1 MALVSALAAPAAMP
15 NTWPF
20 HGNENHF
27 GGSGGALSEGTVI
40 AGKYRLDGLLGRGGM
55 GAVWRAHD
63 LDLNAQVAVKLLD
76 ASIAATGEGLA
87 RFHREAEAAA
97 ALRSPH
103 VVQILARG
111 VDTATGQPYI
121 AMELME
127 GRSLAACIEQEGV
140 LSPAVTARVLSHVA
154 RALGRAHDAGI
165 VHRDLKPDNIFL
177 VRNDDEEIAKVLDFG
192 IAKSERHGLST
203 GSHTRTGAV
212 MGTPYYMSP
221 EQISGAKTVDFRTDL
236 WAFGVIACEC
246 LTGRRPFE
254 ADTYGGLT
262 LKICA
267 EPIPRAS
274 SLGPVPA
281 GFDEWF
287 ARAVA
292 RDQQLRFNSAREA
305 SDELRRI
312 CSGLIAVPASVEN
325 LKSPHAL
332 HATSTSA
339 LARSAPREPEFP
351 LRRSRVRWLLAAGS
365 LLALAAGALWVWRN
379 PWGSEGPL
387 VAAQPSALVSSPA
400 EPAVVPPAPAPVP
413 VAPAPAVTVAAA
425 PSAVVEPAPAPL
437 SHAVARPA
445 RPATKP
451 RGAAVTAPRPSAPVA
466 PAAPKTPEPSTK
478 PADPKT
484 SATDS
489 RATPLGTA
497 IVDRK

>member
-1 MALVSALAAPAAMP
+1 LSA
-15 NTWPF
+15 
-20 HGNENHF
+20 
-27 GGSGGALSEGTVI
+27 GTVI

-76 ASIAATGEGLA
+76 TSIATTGEGLA

-111 VDTATGQPYI
+111 VDAATGQPYI

-127 GRSLAACIEQEGV
+127 GRSLASCIDQERV
-140 LSPAVTARVLSHVA
+140 LSPAATARILSHVA

-165 VHRDLKPDNIFL
+165 VHRDLKPDNVFL
-177 VRNDDEEIAKVLDFG
+177 VKNDDEEIAKVLDFG
-192 IAKSERHGLST
+192 IAKSEAHALGT

-221 EQISGAKTVDFRTDL
+221 EQISGSKTVDYRTDL

-246 LTGRRPFE
+246 LTGRRPFDAE
-254 ADTYGGLT
+254 TYGGLT

-281 GFDEWF
+281 GFDDWF

-292 RDQQLRFNSAREA
+292 RDQKSRFASAREA

-312 CSGLIAVPASVEN
+312 CGGVTAAPASADSLRSN
-325 LKSPHAL
+325 HPLFSA
-332 HATSTSA
+332 STSA
-339 LARSAPREPEFP
+339 LARSTPDEPEFP
-351 LRRSRVRWLLAAGS
+351 RRRSRAGWFVAAGF
-365 LLALAAGALWVWRN
+365 LVALSAGALWVWRAQ
-379 PWGSEGPL
+379 SAEE
-387 VAAQPSALVSSPA
+387 AQPAAAPPSTLVSSPA
-400 EPAVVPPAPAPVP
+400 APAVIPLSPAPSTPEVAPSPAVSVVATPSALVEPAPPPAPRAVPRPGRP
-413 VAPAPAVTVAAA
+413 VAKPRGTVAAA
-425 PSAVVEPAPAPL
+425 P
-437 SHAVARPA
+437 RP
-445 RPATKP
+445 PET
-451 RGAAVTAPRPSAPVA
+451 AVTAQPKAPEV
-466 PAAPKTPEPSTK
+466 SQK
-478 PADPKT
+478 PAEPKPSGT
-484 SATDS
+484 AS